1 MVTDE
6 SVRMACAVVIN
17 KESFKEKS
25 KSFSPQIIGISRMKS
40 KSKSKEQERFVI
52 ERREFS
58 RILERRAFCQQI

>member
-40 KSKSKEQERFVI
+40 KSKSKELFL
-52 ERREFS
+52 S
-58 RILERRAFCQQI
+58 AD